1 MCNKGPIK
9 IDMITTTTRIS
20 FCESD
25 NTKQFHSFD
34 LNHWTE
40 VGGLIN
46 YYHMNRYDGYKWTH
60 NQFYSLNNIFNKIE
74 KFDLIIEVVYGENN
88 STLSIRFIQPEIIDF
103 ELEDRGESVYGSII
117 HQSVLTTNKLE
128 HLLIKP
134 KKIWTF
140 DPNQID
146 DGQFFDLVTPIRREM
161 KLNEIGI

>member
-40 VGGLIN
+40 VGGSIN
-46 YYHMNRYDGYKWTH
+46 YYHMNRYDGYKYTSNQ
-60 NQFYSLNNIFNKIE
+60 NQFYSLNKIFNKIE
-74 KFDLIIEVVYGENN
+74 KFDLIIEVVYGEDN
-88 STLSIRFIQPEIIDF
+88 STLSVRLIQPEIIDF
-103 ELEDRGESVYGSII
+103 ESEDRGENVYGSI
-117 HQSVLTTNKLE
+117 NKLE
-128 HLLIKP
+128 HLLIKT

-140 DPNQID
+140 DPNQLG